1 MYERFGKR
9 FLDLLVSGIA
19 GFVLLPVILLTVL
32 AIRMDDGGPVIYRQ
46 VRIGRNGRPFTIFK
60 FRSMPLNT
68 EIAPSAGMV
77 TARVTRVGRL
87 IRRLNVD
94 ELPQIFNILRGD
106 MAVVGPRPALDRQTT
121 LIAERSRG
129 RAIELRPGLTGLA
142 QVNAYDGMSEEVKSK
157 FDNEYAER
165 VSLVQD
171 LKIIAGTF
179 AYLFKTPPTY

>member
-1 MYERFGKR
+1 MYESFGKR
-9 FLDLLVSGIA
+9 LLDLLVSGIA
-19 GFVLLPVILLTVL
+19 AVVLSPVLILTGL
-32 AIRMDDGGPVIYRQ
+32 AIRVDDRGPVIYRQ
-46 VRIGRNGRPFTIFK
+46 VRIGRDGRPFTIFK
-60 FRSMPLNT
+60 FRSMPVDT
-68 EIAPSAGMV
+68 GIAPSAGMA

-94 ELPQIFNILRGD
+94 ELPQLFNILRGD
-106 MAVVGPRPALDRQTT
+106 MAVVGPRPALHSQTT

-129 RAIELRPGLTGLA
+129 PAIRLRPGLTGLA

-165 VSLVQD
+165 VSLAQD
-171 LKIIAGTF
+171 LKIIAATV

>member
-9 FLDLLVSGIA
+9 LVDLLLSGVAAI
-19 GFVLLPVILLTVL
+19 VLLPVLLVTGL
-32 AIRMDDGGPVIYRQ
+32 AIRMDDGRPVIYRQ
-46 VRIGRNGRPFTIFK
+46 LRIGRDARPFTIFK
-60 FRSMPLNT
+60 FRSMPLET
-68 EIAPSAGMV
+68 EIAPSAGMG

-106 MAVVGPRPALDRQTT
+106 MAVVGPRPALESQTT
-121 LIAERSRG
+121 LIAERSSG
-129 RAIELRPGLTGLA
+129 RAMRLRPGLTGLA
-142 QVNAYDGMSEEVKSK
+142 QVNAYDGMPEEVKSK
-157 FDNEYAER
+157 LDNEYAES

-171 LKIIAGTF
+171 LKIIAATV